1 MMLQIL
7 HGAIA
12 SVFMLAAFAELA
24 NGRHRRP
31 PRLHRIAVTT
41 AFVTSVMNLW
51 AVFESNERHAVLL
64 WTIGVFVSYTSF
76 LRVEARLW
84 TFNADCGCFGK
95 TSGSIRTAII
105 RNAVMSTGLALV
117 VIIQWVA
124 AWMLLVPT
132 IAAGFIVGLLAPI
145 LFGPTRLL
153 AIQPELDGI
162 TGISVPSR
170 LLALNSRCGECVN
183 LAQELAKRP
192 LPPDIDGVLT
202 DHTMRI
208 KFHRDIHRYRPADA
222 MAIAQLPTPCLIDLR
237 EDGAVT
243 DIRDYPLNINRSF
256 QPIDSL
262 ENR

>member
-7 HGAIA
+7 HGAMA
-12 SVFMLAAFAELA
+12 SVFMLAAVAELA
-24 NGRHRRP
+24 NGRYRRP
-31 PRLHRIAVTT
+31 HRLHRIAFTT

-64 WTIGVFVSYTSF
+64 WTIGVLVSYASF

-95 TSGSIRTAII
+95 TSGSIRIAII
-105 RNAVMSTGLALV
+105 QNAVMSAGLALV

-132 IAAGFIVGLLAPI
+132 IAAGLIVGLLAPI
-145 LFGPTRLL
+145 LLGPTRLL

-162 TGISVPSR
+162 SGISTPIR
-170 LLALNSRCGECVN
+170 LLVLDSRCGRCVH
-183 LAQELAKRP
+183 LARQYVKDS
-192 LPPDIDGVLT
+192 LPSDIDGVLT
-202 DHTMRI
+202 DQTMRI
-208 KFHRDIHRYRPADA
+208 RFHKDIPHYRPTDA

-243 DIRDYPLNINRSF
+243 DIKDYPFNDNQSF
-256 QPIDSL
+256 QPIDSS